1 MSLKIETFYDT
12 RKKLFDICGNVINK
26 DSYQFINILSTYL
39 KDIVSAID
47 SEIQHSTRQSIINW
61 REKKN
66 PKLLSKIINN
76 DDNINL
82 INRSMNKITESNYM
96 TIVKEITESLTQ
108 DNFRQL
114 PEYTNYIFESV
125 IKKCL
130 NDENLIKDYL
140 FFLNGFETDIG
151 RNLYKL
157 IDNYISSTFILFDK
171 NVALTEYNYVSYIK
185 DITQYYNIGNII
197 GHLFLIQKND
207 KINKNIYFSEDLL
220 CKKIKSCLNIIYNMI
235 DWMPTNMDDL
245 NSRIYILFGILETLN
260 IYIFNI
266 LSEEDKNLLNDI
278 LKQIYNINSISNKI
292 KFKILDIQDIIKKYE
307 KQIQQ
312 HTIVTPVVSVVPVV
326 PVVSVPTQSVSKII
340 PSQQYNINYANK
352 LNSKP
357 LSKLVFKTSLEK
369 SVEKPVE
376 KPVEKL
382 VEKPVE
388 KLVEKPV
395 EKLVEKPVEKQVVN
409 LVEKPVDNTE
419 VIVEKQNNI
428 NFTKQKQY
436 KKKYNNNYNNNNNN
450 NNYNNNNNNNNNNN
464 YNNNKINFKTKTN
477 TNINTNNTNNTIN
490 NNNNDINDDNDGFI
504 TIERKKKQNTYTNNK
519 NDNDNKNDNKNKYKN

>member
-39 KDIVSAID
+39 KDIVNAID

-66 PKLLSKIINN
+66 PKLLSKVINN

-96 TIVKEITESLTQ
+96 SIVKEITESLTQ

-140 FFLNGFETDIG
+140 YFLNGFGNDIG
-151 RNLYKL
+151 KYLYKL

-171 NVALTEYNYVSYIK
+171 NITLSDYNYVSYIK
-185 DITQYYNIGNII
+185 DITQYYNIGTII
-197 GHLFLIQKND
+197 GNLYLIQKND
-207 KINKNIYFSEDLL
+207 KLNKNIYFSEELF
-220 CKKIKSCLNIIYNMI
+220 CKKIKSCLNMLYNMI

-260 IYIFNI
+260 VSIFNI
-266 LSEEDKNLLNDI
+266 LSNEDKTLLNDI

-307 KQIQQ
+307 KKLE
-312 HTIVTPVVSVVPVV
+312 VEKVVQVVPSVQPV
-326 PVVSVPTQSVSKII
+326 PSVPSV
-340 PSQQYNINYANK
+340 PSVQQVQPVLSVQPVQHHHTNYANK

-357 LSKLVFKTSLEK
+357 LSKLVFRTSLEKPIEKPLDKPVEKPLDKPLDKPVEKSLDK
-369 SVEKPVE
+369 SVEKPVD
-376 KPVEKL
+376 KPI
-382 VEKPVE
+382 
-388 KLVEKPV
+388 
-395 EKLVEKPVEKQVVN
+395 VN
-409 LVEKPVDNTE
+409 NE
-419 VIVEKQNNI
+419 VISENQNNL
-428 NFTKQKQY
+428 NFTKERHY
-436 KKKYNNNYNNNNNN
+436 KKKYNNNKIQ
-450 NNYNNNNNNNNNNN
+450 
-464 YNNNKINFKTKTN
+464 NNKIKTS
-477 TNINTNNTNNTIN
+477 INNTNNINNTIN
-490 NNNNDINDDNDGFI
+490 SNENNDENDGFI
-504 TIERKKKQNTYTNNK
+504 TIERKKKQNNNNTNF
-519 NDNDNKNDNKNKYKN
+519 NKNDNKYKYKN